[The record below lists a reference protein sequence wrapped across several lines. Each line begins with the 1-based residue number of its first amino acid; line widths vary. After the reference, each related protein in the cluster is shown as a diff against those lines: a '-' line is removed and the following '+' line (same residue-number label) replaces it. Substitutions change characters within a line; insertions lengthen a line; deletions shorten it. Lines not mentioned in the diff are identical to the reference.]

1 MQDQERIAFTIIS
14 SVGTATSNYIK
25 AIRMA
30 KVGDFDGAR
39 RLMKEGTDS
48 FLAGHKAHAE
58 LLTQEAG
65 GAAES
70 PVTLLL
76 VHAEDQL
83 MNASAF
89 KTLAQEFID
98 VYERMKDL
106 EERNS

>member
-30 KVGDFDGAR
+30 KAGDFDGAR
-39 RLMKEGTDS
+39 RLMKEGADS

-106 EERNS
+106 KEKNS